1 MCPVSEI
8 FPVPFF
14 VCFLVVP
21 GVAFLFRRAC
31 VFLASVGSASSVGAD
46 H

>member
-8 FPVPFF
+8 SPAVPF
-14 VCFLVVP
+14 FLVVP

-31 VFLASVGSASSVGAD
+31 VFPASVGSASSVGAD